1 MELKTYNDPA
11 LITQWLHN
19 QGVPP
24 FDSLA
29 A

>member
-11 LITQWLHN
+11 LINRWLHN
-19 QGVPP
+19 QGVPT
-24 FDSLA
+24 FEGLA